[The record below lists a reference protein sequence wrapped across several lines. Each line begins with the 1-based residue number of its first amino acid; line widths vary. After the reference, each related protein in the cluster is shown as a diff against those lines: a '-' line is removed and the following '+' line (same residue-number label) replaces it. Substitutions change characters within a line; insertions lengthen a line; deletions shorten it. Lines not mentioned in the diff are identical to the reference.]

1 MRVSINHQIHPTIMV
16 TNSLSYIQKHGVK
29 NKNMQ
34 RAVRSQTRNLRKR
47 AEAAIKYAAKKSKL
61 KS

>member
-1 MRVSINHQIHPTIMV
+1 MV